1 MWRIYVCRIFGSG
14 RKQIVYS
21 AMHSASAE
29 SEIMDSVDL
38 GYTSADAAGYA

>member
-1 MWRIYVCRIFGSG
+1 MFAKYSVLAGS
-14 RKQIVYS
+14 RLSIS

-38 GYTSADAAGYA
+38 WYTSADAADYA